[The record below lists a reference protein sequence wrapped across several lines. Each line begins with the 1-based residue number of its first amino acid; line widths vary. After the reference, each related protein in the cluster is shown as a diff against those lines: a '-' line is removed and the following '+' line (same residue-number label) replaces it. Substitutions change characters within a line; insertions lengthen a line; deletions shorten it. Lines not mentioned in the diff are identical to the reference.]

1 MVLGDKWEVA
11 IKVVVELDGP
21 VVARVNCPFVENCG
35 EGGWRIYQSG
45 CWWVRNGKWQQSE
58 YGIHCVMAE
67 KWAVAMNIWMG
78 QWWPESVV
86 HLWKIVGKVVG
97 QFTRVVGDAW

>member
-1 MVLGDKWEVA
+1 MIGEKWEVA
-11 IKVVVELDGP
+11 MKVVVELDGP

-45 CWWVRNGKWQQSE
+45 CWWVKNGKWQQSE

-67 KWAVAMNIWMG
+67 KWAVTMNI
-78 QWWPESVV
+78 SVE
-86 HLWKIVGKVVG
+86 LDGPVVA
-97 QFTRVVGDAW
+97 RVNSSFVENCGEGGWTIYQSGG